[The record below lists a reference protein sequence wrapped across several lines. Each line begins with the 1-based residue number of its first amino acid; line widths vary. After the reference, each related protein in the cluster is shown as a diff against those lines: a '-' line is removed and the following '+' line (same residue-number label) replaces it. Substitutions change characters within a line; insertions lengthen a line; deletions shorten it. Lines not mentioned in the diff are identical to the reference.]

1 MKEDLRVSAAAEF
14 AIRKARLDDA
24 AEVAALLVEL
34 GYPDNSPDDVRRRL
48 AMWAQEAAGVVLV
61 AEGGGLVVGAVAV
74 AAIPYLEREGRWGR
88 IVALVVAAGRRGQ
101 GIGRRLVEAAEEA
114 AGDLGCV
121 TMEVTSARGRTES
134 HPFYRSL
141 GYEEWSGRS
150 ARYLKG
156 LVPGTS
162 SSTYGARS
170 PAAP

>member
-1 MKEDLRVSAAAEF
+1 VSAATEF
-14 AIRKARLDDA
+14 AIRRAWLDDA

-61 AEGGGLVVGAVAV
+61 AEGGGQVVGAVAV
-74 AAIPYLEREGRWGR
+74 AAIPYLEREGRRGR

-121 TMEVTSARGRTES
+121 TMEVTSARRRTES

-141 GYEEWSGRS
+141 GYEEWDGRS
-150 ARYLKG
+150 ARYLKD

-162 SSTYGARS
+162 SSTHGARS